1 MLPSDVSDDDVE
13 TLRSIVG
20 DDLPESTLR
29 ALLLRSGGDV
39 TAAANSFFDGGVA
52 TLSAMEEGGG
62 ASPAQPGAC
71 SVGDDVLST
80 LFKTLEDQGKKLA
93 ERDQQLDMATRVCE
107 ELVKRLR
114 ETERTLASA
123 DAERAERKEQRS
135 EVEVQTEG
143 SMVGDADPAGGSG
156 LFARYPLLRLA
167 SHLFSP
173 LQMLLWL
180 GGLVGGVVVA
190 SSASALAP
198 PLQRSAEAAAE
209 GQWRLKQSRMYLEF
223 EERKRR
229 LQEQQM
235 GQRKKLRESCDAAL
249 RPLYAEGAAVCSEL
263 ERLLIVVRDAAV
275 AAVLYQE
282 DGRVRPSPFVEHRL
296 PAAGSFV
303 TLPDGALGR
312 LGQLPRGLV
321 VAREPR
327 DLPEH
332 PPQWAPAPGL
342 RPKGKHPAEL
352 PGLVDVS
359 IVQRGG
365 AVVWPHHE
373 CSVPVCAITAADSA
387 RLRQWHAQWDAH
399 LRARSAEAEGLA
411 EAQREL
417 LELQAEGL
425 SEERLASLQRGIQR
439 YAALARFG

>member
-1 MLPSDVSDDDVE
+1 M
-13 TLRSIVG
+13 
-20 DDLPESTLR
+20 
-29 ALLLRSGGDV
+29 LLRERRHRR
-39 TAAANSFFDGGVA
+39 TPAPRHAPFDRPV
-52 TLSAMEEGGG
+52 L
-62 ASPAQPGAC
+62 ASPPP
-71 SVGDDVLST
+71 
-80 LFKTLEDQGKKLA
+80 
-93 ERDQQLDMATRVCE
+93 
-107 ELVKRLR
+107 RLPPP
-114 ETERTLASA
+114 EHG
-123 DAERAERKEQRS
+123 RA
-135 EVEVQTEG
+135 
-143 SMVGDADPAGGSG
+143 A
-156 LFARYPLLRLA
+156 
-167 SHLFSP
+167 
-173 LQMLLWL
+173 
-180 GGLVGGVVVA
+180 
-190 SSASALAP
+190 
-198 PLQRSAEAAAE
+198 
-209 GQWRLKQSRMYLEF
+209 
-223 EERKRR
+223 
-229 LQEQQM
+229 
-235 GQRKKLRESCDAAL
+235 
-249 RPLYAEGAAVCSEL
+249 RPLPPRAAGTAL
-263 ERLLIVVRDAAV
+263 NYKIVVRDAAV

-411 EAQREL
+411 VQIEEL
-417 LELQAEGL
+417 LARSKAAGGSGRGSSSNGGGAAVGNGSSGGNGEGGEGGEGGGENGAETRPSAKEVADPAGSAPNPPL
-425 SEERLASLQRGIQR
+425 PPHVPDTSPTRPRHGPDTDPTRPRHVPDTDPTRPLRRS
-439 YAALARFG
+439 